1 MLQTKQTFDISTT
14 SVGVFILFKRI
25 EFISSVLNISR
36 FLCHSR
42 VQNILHDIL
51 VLVLIGPQL

>member
-1 MLQTKQTFDISTT
+1 M
-14 SVGVFILFKRI
+14 FKRI

-51 VLVLIGPQL
+51 VLVLIVVLRASALMYRRSVCISRDL